1 MPLFVT
7 LSELTNGENTRKIMT
22 TQGRV
27 DVMTSARPLRFF
39 RENGIFKEEIVM
51 KRKRLLSLL
60 LALSMMSALSA
71 CGGGEAAAPA
81 EKDAESDAPAAEAS
95 GDPIV
100 IGSISPNTGSLA
112 AYGTG
117 ITTGI
122 ELAVEEI
129 NAAGGILGRQ
139 VEVVTTDDQG
149 DPTECLNAFNSLV
162 SQGVGLV
169 IGSATSGCTSAV
181 TDAANEEEVCLLS
194 PTATA
199 DSVTTEDD
207 YIFRA
212 CYADSFQGAIA
223 AAYAKKSGFSK
234 VGVVYC
240 AADVYSK
247 GLYDSFSA
255 ACEGYGVEV
264 AEVQS
269 TASLDVQD
277 YTNQFAAMAKA
288 GVELVYAPFYYDVVG
303 PYVIPQAR
311 AAGYT
316 GIIMGA
322 DGYDTTPDYVVEGA
336 DLTAFNNVY
345 WTNHYYAGDTSEIVQ
360 SFVKAYEDKFGSTPS
375 AFGAM
380 GYDCVYMYKAAIEA
394 AGSAEAADVRDALA
408 DTSAVYTCVS
418 GTFSLDESGTPVKG
432 SPIISFAAGTDDA
445 GKAAVVTELV
455 DVMQASDL

>member
-1 MPLFVT
+1 MMKKKLF
-7 LSELTNGENTRKIMT
+7 
-22 TQGRV
+22 
-27 DVMTSARPLRFF
+27 
-39 RENGIFKEEIVM
+39 
-51 KRKRLLSLL
+51 LSLL
-60 LALSMMSALSA
+60 LVTSLTLSLTA
-71 CGGGEAAAPA
+71 CGGTS
-81 EKDAESDAPAAEAS
+81 ESEES
-95 GDPIV
+95 GGGDSGSEDPIV
-100 IGSISPNTGSLA
+100 IGTISPNTGSLA

-117 ITTGI
+117 IVTGV

-129 NAAGGILGRQ
+129 NAAGGILGREVQ
-139 VEVVTTDDQG
+139 VITTDDQG

-162 SQGVGLV
+162 AEGVGLI
-169 IGSATSGCTSAV
+169 IGSATSGCTSAI
-181 TDAANEEEVCLLS
+181 TEAANEEEICLLA

-223 AAYAKKSGFSK
+223 AAYAKKAGYTK

-264 AEVQS
+264 AAVES

-277 YTNQFAAMAKA
+277 YTNQFAAMANA

-336 DLTAFNNVY
+336 DLSAFNNVY
-345 WTNHYYAGDTSEIVQ
+345 WTNHYDPGDTSEIVQ
-360 SFVKAYEDKFGSTPS
+360 SFVTAYEAKFGSTPS
-375 AFGAM
+375 AFAAT
-380 GYDCVYMYKAAIEA
+380 GYDCMYMYKAAIEA
-394 AGSAEAADVRDALA
+394 AGSAESSAVRDALA
-408 DTSAVYTCVS
+408 DTSAVYECVS
-418 GTFSLDESGTPVKG
+418 GTFSLDETGTPVKG
-432 SPIISFAAGTDDA
+432 APIISFAAGTDED
-445 GKAAVVTELV
+445 GNPAVVTSLV
-455 DVMQASDL
+455 EVMQASDL

>member
-1 MPLFVT
+1 MKMK
-7 LSELTNGENTRKIMT
+7 R
-22 TQGRV
+22 
-27 DVMTSARPLRFF
+27 MTSL
-39 RENGIFKEEIVM
+39 V
-51 KRKRLLSLL
+51 
-60 LALSMMSALSA
+60 LAGCMALGLSA
-71 CGGGEAAAPA
+71 CGGSG
-81 EKDAESDAPAAEAS
+81 SGSAPAASAGSASAAGSAAASTS

-122 ELAVEEI
+122 ELAVEQI
-129 NAAGGILGRQ
+129 NAAGGILGRPVQ
-139 VEVVTTDDQG
+139 MVTTDDQG

-162 SQGVGLV
+162 SQGIGLV
-169 IGSATSGCTSAV
+169 IGSATSGCTSAI
-181 TDAANEEEVCLLS
+181 TEAANEEEVCLLS

-223 AAYAKKSGFSK
+223 AAYAKKAGYAK

-255 ACEGYGVEV
+255 ACEKYGVEV

-277 YTNQFAAMAKA
+277 YTNQFAAMAKS

-336 DLTAFNNVY
+336 DLSAFDNVY
-345 WTNHYYAGDTSEIVQ
+345 WTNHYYPGDTSETVQ

-375 AFGAM
+375 AFAAT

-394 AGSAEAADVRDALA
+394 AGSVESGAVRDALA
-408 DTSAVYTCVS
+408 DTSAVYTCVT
-418 GTFSLDESGTPVKG
+418 GTFSLDSTGTPVKG
-432 SPIISFAAGTDDA
+432 APIISFAAGTDDA
-445 GKAAVVTELV
+445 GKPAVVTSLV
-455 DVMQASDL
+455 DVMQASDLEA